1 LSLRGWPM
9 KRREFIDLFGA
20 VLTVVRPQDGA
31 AQSATIRRDVAM
43 MESSTVSFQGRL
55 APGS

>member
-1 LSLRGWPM
+1 M
-9 KRREFIDLFGA
+9 KRREFIGLFGA